1 MSLNPTGRITIQ
13 SIDEDTSTESSQQ
26 PESTSSS
33 RSPFSSP
40 SSSSSSSSTSSS
52 STSSSS
58 TSSSSTSS
66 PPSSTTSSMPD
77 SGVTHTIPNDSTVT
91 VTRHTTIT
99 QELPTTTT
107 TGSAASSTTD
117 AAQEPDVSSIF
128 GTPSPTNTPA
138 SNANTQQPTGGIN
151 TGTVVG
157 IAVGG
162 AFAAALVAVLL
173 WLWRSRRNRVAEE
186 AEDGSEPVFVD
197 KSRLHDSIFGRR
209 PTSASLPR
217 HPTPHQA
224 TGRGYGYDPFAPFGG
239 RVDQPAG
246 TKPRPPPDIFEMDG
260 RGIQVVELPG
270 TAMMTADGG
279 AVEMQRQD
287 TQSVG
292 AVKHRPS
299 SDPRAT
305 LNHLPRDNGRPT
317 YINQWNQYKMLARDS
332 LNRL

>member
-1 MSLNPTGRITIQ
+1 MSVDSTGWPTDQ
-13 SIDEDTSTESSQQ
+13 PIDKDTSTEPSQ
-26 PESTSSS
+26 PSTSA
-33 RSPFSSP
+33 
-40 SSSSSSSSTSSS
+40 SSSSSSTSS
-52 STSSSS
+52 T
-58 TSSSSTSS
+58 STSS
-66 PPSSTTSSMPD
+66 PPSSTTSLMRD
-77 SGVTHTIPNDSTVT
+77 SGVTRTIPNDSTVT

-99 QELPTTTT
+99 RELPTTTST
-107 TGSAASSTTD
+107 APSTTD
-117 AAQEPDVSSIF
+117 VAQEPGISSSF
-128 GTPSPTNTPA
+128 ETSSPTNTPTPT
-138 SNANTQQPTGGIN
+138 ANPQQPTGGIN
-151 TGTVVG
+151 TGAVVG

-173 WLWRSRRNRVAEE
+173 WLWRNRRNRAAEE

-239 RVDQPAG
+239 RADQPTG
-246 TKPRPPPDIFEMDG
+246 TKPPLPPNTFEMDG

-270 TAMMTADGG
+270 TAMTTDDDS
-279 AVEMQRQD
+279 AVEMRRQH
-287 TQSVG
+287 TRSVG

-317 YINQWNQYKMLARDS
+317 YINQWNQYKTLARDS
-332 LNRL
+332 LIRL

>member
-1 MSLNPTGRITIQ
+1 MSLDTTGRITVQ
-13 SIDEDTSTESSQQ
+13 PIDEDTSTEPSQ
-26 PESTSSS
+26 PSTSTSST

-40 SSSSSSSSTSSS
+40 SSP
-52 STSSSS
+52 SSSS

-66 PPSSTTSSMPD
+66 PPSSTASTMRA

-99 QELPTTTT
+99 QELPTTTAMD
-107 TGSAASSTTD
+107 SAAPSTTD
-117 AAQEPDVSSIF
+117 VAQEPDVSSIF
-128 GTPSPTNTPA
+128 GTPSPTNTSTSTSDP
-138 SNANTQQPTGGIN
+138 QQPAGAIN
-151 TGTVVG
+151 TGAVVG

-173 WLWRSRRNRVAEE
+173 WLWRSRRNRAAEE
-186 AEDGSEPVFVD
+186 AEDGSEPMFVD

-217 HPTPHQA
+217 HPTPHEA

-239 RVDQPAG
+239 RADQPTG
-246 TKPRPPPDIFEMDG
+246 TKPPLPPDTFEMDG
-260 RGIQVVELPG
+260 RGIQVAELPG
-270 TAMMTADGG
+270 TAMTTADGG

-287 TQSVG
+287 TRSVG

-305 LNHLPRDNGRPT
+305 LNHLPQDNGRPT
-317 YINQWNQYKMLARDS
+317 YINQWNQYKTLARNS

>member
-1 MSLNPTGRITIQ
+1 MSVDPTV
-13 SIDEDTSTESSQQ
+13 DEDTSTEPSQTST
-26 PESTSSS
+26 STSST

-40 SSSSSSSSTSSS
+40 SSSSSSSTSS
-52 STSSSS
+52 T
-58 TSSSSTSS
+58 STSS
-66 PPSSTTSSMPD
+66 PLSSTTSLMRD

-99 QELPTTTT
+99 QELPTTTAVD
-107 TGSAASSTTD
+107 SAAPSTTD
-117 AAQEPDVSSIF
+117 VAQEPGISSSF
-128 GTPSPTNTPA
+128 GTPSPTNTPTFT
-138 SNANTQQPTGGIN
+138 ANPQQPTGGVN
-151 TGTVVG
+151 TGAVVG

-186 AEDGSEPVFVD
+186 VEDGSEPMFVD

-239 RVDQPAG
+239 RADQPTG
-246 TKPRPPPDIFEMDG
+246 TKPPLPPDTFEMDG

-270 TAMMTADGG
+270 TAMTTDDGD
-279 AVEMQRQD
+279 AVEMRRQD
-287 TQSVG
+287 TRSVG
-292 AVKHRPS
+292 AVKYRPS

-305 LNHLPRDNGRPT
+305 LNHLPRDNGQPT
-317 YINQWNQYKMLARDS
+317 YINQWNQYKTLARDS